1 MPSESP
7 QTAEGSRMAQAVR
20 MVSNSRRRDCSVSA
34 AMASAGQTLSAAT
47 RMDAADIP
55 SRMAASS
62 ARSGSNKS
70 GLTKS
75 IWRVRFET

>member
-1 MPSESP
+1 MLSESP

-20 MVSNSRRRDCSVSA
+20 MVSKSRRRDCSVSA
-34 AMASAGQTLSAAT
+34 AIASAGQIPSAAT
-47 RMDAADIP
+47 RIDAAEIP

-62 ARSGSNKS
+62 ARSGSNSS
-70 GLTKS
+70 GWTRS